1 MIRPVL
7 KQLQFSSL
15 NSGKSNEIARSRE
28 PEAIREI
35 FARVARWYD
44 LANHLLSCGADF
56 YWRKQAARIVAAWKP
71 GDIVDFATGTGDLA
85 LAIQKKLPNAEI
97 TGVDFSPEMLD
108 IARGKGL
115 QGTVVAD
122 VRAVPFASDRFD
134 CLTIAFGLRNVQD
147 WAAALQEMARI
158 LKPGG
163 HLLILEFSLPQ
174 SALLRGLYRIYLHR
188 MLPFIASVV
197 TRSRDSY
204 KYLGA
209 SIENFPNRL
218 EMMRLIESAG
228 FSKISAQPLT
238 RGIVTIYTATKKN

>member
-1 MIRPVL
+1 MVRVVL
-7 KQLQFSSL
+7 KQPLSSSL

-56 YWRKQAARIVAAWKP
+56 YWRRQAAQIVAAWKP
-71 GDIVDFATGTGDLA
+71 SNIVDLATGTGDLA
-85 LAIQKKLPNAEI
+85 IAIQKVLPNAAI

-115 QGTVVAD
+115 QSTVVAD
-122 VRAVPFASDRFD
+122 VLAVPFAGDRFD
-134 CLTIAFGLRNVQD
+134 CLTIAFGLRNLQD
-147 WAAALQEMARI
+147 WGAALQEMARI

-174 SALLRGLYRIYLHR
+174 SALLRGVYRIYLHR
-188 MLPFIASVV
+188 MLPLIASVV

-209 SIENFPNRL
+209 SIENFPDRS
-218 EMMRLIESAG
+218 EMMRLIENNG
-228 FSKISAQPLT
+228 FVKISAQPLT
-238 RGIVTIYTATKKN
+238 GGIVTLYTAKKNG